1 MFFNEDTPITE
12 VLTEPKEQE
21 VATHDIDEISPLECG
36 GQPCPECEKEDVDLD
51 FDEISPLNQTTPD
64 DNERSDEYQDEL
76 INTEDVDLDFDEI
89 SPLNQTTQ
97 KDSERT
103 EPQDEL
109 INIEDV
115 DLDFDEISPLNQTT
129 PDDNERSDEYQDL
142 ETIKPISLGE
152 SSVKIFPRS
161 SRNIIL
167 ESDFNAVCN
176 YYNNSLS
183 EEVILSIIAEA
194 HNISKDSL
202 FVLVENQPVNVKNK
216 LAPKKSNN
224 KKTGIDKMI
233 EALRQK
239 KAKMTPEQWKSSG
252 NADKLKRLLAQ
263 RTLKT
268 TN

>member
-76 INTEDVDLDFDEI
+76 INT
-89 SPLNQTTQ
+89 
-97 KDSERT
+97 
-103 EPQDEL
+103 
-109 INIEDV
+109 EDV